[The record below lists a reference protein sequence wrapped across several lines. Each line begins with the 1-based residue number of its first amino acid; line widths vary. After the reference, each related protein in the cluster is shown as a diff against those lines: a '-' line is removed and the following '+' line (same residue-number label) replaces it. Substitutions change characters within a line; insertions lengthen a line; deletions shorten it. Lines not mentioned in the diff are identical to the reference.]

1 MITVPALWLP
11 ILLSAVAVFL
21 ASWLLHMF
29 LKYHDT
35 NYAKLAV
42 EDDVR
47 AALRSFNIAP
57 GEYSVPHA
65 TSATSMSSPE
75 YRAKLEEGPVLLM
88 TVMPNAMF
96 NMGKSLGLWFV
107 YCLVAGVFVAY
118 LAGRLLDPGIEYLEV
133 FRVTGT
139 TAFLAYGLALAQ
151 DSIWFGRKW
160 STTAKHLLD
169 AIIYALLT
177 AGIFG
182 WLWPGT

>member
-21 ASWLLHMF
+21 VSWVIHMF

-35 NYAKLAV
+35 NYAKLPA

-47 AALRSFNIAP
+47 AALRPFDIPP

-65 TSATSMSSPE
+65 TGATAMGSPE

-88 TVMPNAMF
+88 SVMPNAMF
-96 NMGKSLGLWFV
+96 NMGKTLALWFF
-107 YCLVAGVFVAY
+107 YALVVGVFAAY
-118 LAGRLLDPGIEYLEV
+118 LAGRLLNPGIEYLEV
-133 FRVTGT
+133 FRVVGT
-139 TAFLAYGLALAQ
+139 VAFLGYGLALTQ

-160 STTAKHLLD
+160 STTLKHLID
-169 AIIYALLT
+169 AVIYALLT
-177 AGIFG
+177 AGVFG